1 MRKYLVLFL
10 AVSFF
15 SCEQNPGSDSGVQ
28 TMEFQLT
35 PSQKEQKEEEFT
47 EKKLIKEG
55 RVEFEA
61 DDLNDARKT
70 VFAAVQQYDAYVSSD
85 RELNFPGRISNTII
99 IRVPE
104 YNFDKLLND
113 ATKGIKNFDS
123 KEITIKDVTEEF
135 LDVRARLKAKKEL
148 ENRYLELLKQ
158 AKTVSEMLEIEKQ
171 IGELR
176 SEIESV
182 EGRLKYLE
190 DRVSFSVLTLTFYER
205 IPGQTQFGQKFKDG
219 LRNGWNNLLAF
230 FVVLINLWP
239 FILIGF
245 GLFAYLRFYRKRK
258 KPGA

>member
-1 MRKYLVLFL
+1 MKKYFALFLVL
-10 AVSFF
+10 AFF
-15 SCEQNPGSDSGVQ
+15 SCGQNPGNDSGVQ
-28 TMEFQLT
+28 TMDNQLI
-35 PSQKEQKEEEFT
+35 PPQKEQKEEELT

-61 DDLNDARKT
+61 DDLNDTRKT
-70 VFAAVQQYDAYVSSD
+70 VFAAVHKYNAYVSSD
-85 RELNFPGRISNTII
+85 QELNFPGRISNTIV

-104 YNFDKLLND
+104 NNFDNLLND
-113 ATKGIKNFDS
+113 ATKGINSFDS
-123 KEITIKDVTEEF
+123 KEITVKDVTEEF
-135 LDVRARLKAKKEL
+135 LDITARLKTKKEL
-148 ENRYLELLKQ
+148 ETRYLELLKQ

-190 DRVSFSVLTLTFYER
+190 NRVTYSVLTLTFYER

-239 FILIGF
+239 FVLIGL
-245 GLFAYLRFYRKRK
+245 GLFAYFRYRKRK